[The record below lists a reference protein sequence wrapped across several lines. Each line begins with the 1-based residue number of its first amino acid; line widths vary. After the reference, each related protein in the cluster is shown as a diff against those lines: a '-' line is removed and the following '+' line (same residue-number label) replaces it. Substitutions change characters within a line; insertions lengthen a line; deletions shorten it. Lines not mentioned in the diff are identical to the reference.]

1 MAIQEGSLV
10 CGRNGYRYRLEK
22 EIGAGGEGR
31 VFKISGQN
39 LVGKIYKKV
48 EPEVEKKIR
57 YMVQHPI
64 ADLRDSSGK
73 VILALAW
80 PRDILCDDEGN
91 FIGYTMPFIRN
102 GVEICTVARGCDMPK
117 AKTMFPNYDWMFN
130 LQVAINL
137 SKAVAYLHSKNC
149 IVGDLNCKNIMVSP
163 DGLITMLDNDSFD
176 MVDAVSGVHFRC
188 CAGTQDYLAPEL
200 QGRNLRSPSAVFSVH
215 SDNFALAIHI
225 FQLLMNNYHP
235 FTGKNL
241 VVIENSTSVNQRL
254 DHLVNGKCPF
264 IHNYSDLTVPIGA
277 PYLNEMVTPQLVKDF
292 YRTFD
297 YNAGNISERMK
308 LRTTAAQWVT
318 DLQQFMNQ
326 FYTPGQAY
334 RCRKNQKH
342 YFLRQA
348 GKCGLCAAEERL
360 TNFRNRQAASD
371 PSKTTPPEPTPT
383 SQKSTPPT
391 PPKPTSAPTL
401 QSAQKSKS
409 PSELVDFLAFLVAV
423 VCVVVFLPSMFSK
436 KDKSPAPEPTSSI
449 SITSSQETTHT
460 HNWIPATYT
469 RPEYCS
475 SCGQERGNVR
485 GYLGTLYGEYKDMTI
500 GKAKCNMLAL
510 TTHIYGM
517 RRMTLNFEVEMKY
530 GARCENWTCYTWDG
544 EQWIEL
550 GVLTVPGGNGSGSCT
565 FYGDGTQYIGWLA
578 MVPNASGSYSYSWSL
593 YLTDVQEN

>member
-48 EPEVEKKIR
+48 DPEVEKKIR

-80 PRDILCDDEGN
+80 PQDILCDDQGV
-91 FIGYTMPFIRN
+91 FIGYTMPFIQN

-137 SKAVAYLHSKNC
+137 SKAVAYLHSNNC

-176 MVDAVSGVHFRC
+176 LLDTVSGIHFRC

-200 QGRNLRSPSAVFSVH
+200 QGRNLRSAGAVFSVH

-241 VVIENSTSVNQRL
+241 VVIQNSTSVNQRL

-264 IHNYSDLTVPIGA
+264 IHNYSDLTIPIGA
-277 PYLNEMVTPQLVKDF
+277 PYLSEMVTPQLVQDF

-297 YNAGNISERMK
+297 YNAGNIQERIK

-318 DLQQFMNQ
+318 DLQQYMNQ

-334 RCRKNQKH
+334 RCSNNQKH
-342 YFLRQA
+342 YYLRQA

-360 TNFRNRQAASD
+360 TNFRNQKAASA
-371 PSKTTPPEPTPT
+371 PPKPV
-383 SQKSTPPT
+383 
-391 PPKPTSAPTL
+391 PPKPTPTPTPHASTSVP
-401 QSAQKSKS
+401 QSARKSSSSSGWFWLVIASVFFCIILTNRNHSSSNKSKS
-409 PSELVDFLAFLVAV
+409 STTE
-423 VCVVVFLPSMFSK
+423 S
-436 KDKSPAPEPTSSI
+436 TSYI
-449 SITSSQETTHT
+449 SNSDSQSTHT

-469 RPEYCS
+469 TPEYCS
-475 SCGQERGNVR
+475 SCGQERGNVK
-485 GYLGTLYGEYKDMTI
+485 GYLGTLYGEYEDMTI
-500 GKAKCNMLAL
+500 GNSNCGMLTL
-510 TTHIYGM
+510 STPIVGM
-517 RRMTLNFEVEMKY
+517 RSMTLNFEVEMNY
-530 GARCENWTCYTWDG
+530 GARCENWRCYTWDG
-544 EQWIEL
+544 TQWKAL
-550 GVLTVPGGNGSGSCT
+550 GVLTVPGGTGSGSCT
-565 FYGDGTQYIGWLA
+565 FYGDGTEYIGWLA
-578 MVPNASGSYSYSWSL
+578 LVPTISGNYSYSWGL
-593 YLTDVQEN
+593 YLTDVQGN

>member
-1 MAIQEGSLV
+1 MSIQENSV
-10 CGRNGYRYRLEK
+10 VSGRNGRRYTLGAEV
-22 EIGAGGEGR
+22 GAGGEGR

-48 EPEVEKKIR
+48 DPEVEKKIR

-64 ADLRDSSGK
+64 ADLRDSSGR
-73 VILALAW
+73 VILTLAW
-80 PRDILCDDEGN
+80 PQDILCDDRGV
-91 FIGYTMPFIRN
+91 FIGYTMPFIQN

-137 SKAVAYLHSKNC
+137 SKAVAYLHSNNC

-163 DGLITMLDNDSFD
+163 GGLITMLDNDSFD
-176 MVDAVSGVHFRC
+176 LLDTVSGIHFRC

-200 QGRNLRSPSAVFSVH
+200 QGRNLRSAGAVFSVH

-241 VVIENSTSVNQRL
+241 VVIQNSTSVNQRL

-277 PYLNEMVTPQLVKDF
+277 PYLNEMVTPQLVQDF

-334 RCRKNQKH
+334 RCSNNQKH
-342 YFLRQA
+342 YYLRQA

-360 TNFRNRQAASD
+360 TIFRNRQAASA
-371 PSKTTPPEPTPT
+371 PPKPV
-383 SQKSTPPT
+383 
-391 PPKPTSAPTL
+391 PPKPTPTPTPQTPAPTPHASTSVP
-401 QSAQKSKS
+401 QSARKSSSSSGWLGWLVIASVVFCIILISGNHSSSNKSKS
-409 PSELVDFLAFLVAV
+409 STKE
-423 VCVVVFLPSMFSK
+423 S
-436 KDKSPAPEPTSSI
+436 TSYI
-449 SITSSQETTHT
+449 SSGDSQDTHT
-460 HNWIPATYT
+460 HDWIPATYT

-475 SCGQERGNVR
+475 SCGQERGNVK
-485 GYLGTLYGEYKDMTI
+485 GYLGTLYGEYEDMTI
-500 GKAKCNMLAL
+500 GNSNCGMLTL
-510 TTHIYGM
+510 STPIVGM
-517 RRMTLNFEVEMKY
+517 RSMTLNFEVEMNY

-544 EQWIEL
+544 TQWKAL
-550 GVLTVPGGNGSGSCT
+550 GVLTVPGGTGSGSCT
-565 FYGDGTQYIGWLA
+565 FYGDGTEYIGWLA
-578 MVPNASGSYSYSWSL
+578 LVPTISGNYSYSWGL
-593 YLTDVQEN
+593 YLTDVQES

>member
-48 EPEVEKKIR
+48 DPEVEKKIR

-80 PRDILCDDEGN
+80 PQDILCDDQGV
-91 FIGYTMPFIRN
+91 FIGYTMPFIQN

-137 SKAVAYLHSKNC
+137 SKAVAYLHSNNC

-176 MVDAVSGVHFRC
+176 LLDTVSGIHFRC

-200 QGRNLRSPSAVFSVH
+200 QGRNLRSAGAVFSVH

-241 VVIENSTSVNQRL
+241 VVIQNSTSVNQRL

-264 IHNYSDLTVPIGA
+264 IHNYSDLTIPIGA
-277 PYLNEMVTPQLVKDF
+277 PYLSEMVTPQLVQDF

-297 YNAGNISERMK
+297 YNAGNIQERMK
-308 LRTTAAQWVT
+308 LRTTAAQWVM
-318 DLQQFMNQ
+318 DLQQYMNQ

-334 RCRKNQKH
+334 RCSNNQKH
-342 YFLRQA
+342 YYLRQA

-360 TNFRNRQAASD
+360 TNFRNQKAASA
-371 PSKTTPPEPTPT
+371 PPKPV
-383 SQKSTPPT
+383 
-391 PPKPTSAPTL
+391 PPKPTPTPTPHASTSVP
-401 QSAQKSKS
+401 QSARKSSSSSGWFWLVIASVFFCIILTNRNHSSSNKSKS
-409 PSELVDFLAFLVAV
+409 STTE
-423 VCVVVFLPSMFSK
+423 S
-436 KDKSPAPEPTSSI
+436 TSYI
-449 SITSSQETTHT
+449 SNSDSQSSHT

-469 RPEYCS
+469 TPEYCS
-475 SCGQERGNVR
+475 SCGQERGNVK
-485 GYLGTLYGEYKDMTI
+485 GYLGTLYGEYEDMTI
-500 GKAKCNMLAL
+500 GNSNCGMLTL
-510 TTHIYGM
+510 STPIVGM
-517 RRMTLNFEVEMKY
+517 RSMTLNFEVEMNY
-530 GARCENWTCYTWDG
+530 GARCENWRCYTWDG
-544 EQWIEL
+544 AQWKEL
-550 GVLTVPGGNGSGSCT
+550 GVLTVPGGTGSGSCT
-565 FYGDGTQYIGWLA
+565 FYGDGTEYIGWLA
-578 MVPNASGSYSYSWSL
+578 LVPTISGNYSYSWGL
-593 YLTDVQEN
+593 YLTDVQGN

>member
-48 EPEVEKKIR
+48 DPEVEKKIR

-80 PRDILCDDEGN
+80 PQDILCDDQGV
-91 FIGYTMPFIRN
+91 FIGYTMPFIQN

-137 SKAVAYLHSKNC
+137 SKAVAYLHSNNC

-176 MVDAVSGVHFRC
+176 LLDTVSGIHFRC

-200 QGRNLRSPSAVFSVH
+200 QGRNLRSAGAVFSVH

-241 VVIENSTSVNQRL
+241 VVIQNSTSVNQRL

-264 IHNYSDLTVPIGA
+264 IHNYSDLTIPIGA
-277 PYLNEMVTPQLVKDF
+277 PYLSEMVTPQLVQDF

-297 YNAGNISERMK
+297 YNAGNIQERMK

-318 DLQQFMNQ
+318 DLQQYMNQ

-334 RCRKNQKH
+334 RCSNNQKH
-342 YFLRQA
+342 YYLRQA

-360 TNFRNRQAASD
+360 TNFRNQKAASA
-371 PSKTTPPEPTPT
+371 PPKPV
-383 SQKSTPPT
+383 
-391 PPKPTSAPTL
+391 PPKPTPTPTPHASTSVP
-401 QSAQKSKS
+401 QSARKSSSSSGWFWLVIASVFFCIILTNRNHSSSNKSKS
-409 PSELVDFLAFLVAV
+409 STTE
-423 VCVVVFLPSMFSK
+423 S
-436 KDKSPAPEPTSSI
+436 TSYI
-449 SITSSQETTHT
+449 SNSDSQSTHT

-469 RPEYCS
+469 TPEYCS
-475 SCGQERGNVR
+475 SCGQERGNVK
-485 GYLGTLYGEYKDMTI
+485 GYLGTLYGEYEDMTI
-500 GKAKCNMLAL
+500 GNSNCGMLTL
-510 TTHIYGM
+510 STPIVGM
-517 RRMTLNFEVEMKY
+517 RSMTLNFEVEMNY
-530 GARCENWTCYTWDG
+530 GARCENWRCYTWDG
-544 EQWIEL
+544 TQWKAL
-550 GVLTVPGGNGSGSCT
+550 GVLTVPGGTGSGSCT
-565 FYGDGTQYIGWLA
+565 FYGDGTEYIGWLA
-578 MVPNASGSYSYSWSL
+578 LVPTISGNYSYSWGL
-593 YLTDVQEN
+593 YLTDVQGN

>member
-48 EPEVEKKIR
+48 DPEVEKKIR

-80 PRDILCDDEGN
+80 PQDILCDDQGV
-91 FIGYTMPFIRN
+91 FIGYTMPFIQN

-137 SKAVAYLHSKNC
+137 SKAVAYLHSNNC

-176 MVDAVSGVHFRC
+176 LLDTVSGIHFRC

-200 QGRNLRSPSAVFSVH
+200 QGRNLRSAGAVFSVH

-241 VVIENSTSVNQRL
+241 VVIQNSTSVNQRL

-264 IHNYSDLTVPIGA
+264 IHNYSDLTIPIGA
-277 PYLNEMVTPQLVKDF
+277 PYLSEMVTPQLVQDF

-297 YNAGNISERMK
+297 YNAGNIQERIK

-318 DLQQFMNQ
+318 DLQQYMNQ

-334 RCRKNQKH
+334 RCSNNQKH
-342 YFLRQA
+342 YYLRQA

-360 TNFRNRQAASD
+360 TNFRNQKAASA
-371 PSKTTPPEPTPT
+371 PPKPV
-383 SQKSTPPT
+383 
-391 PPKPTSAPTL
+391 PPKPTPTPTPHASTSVP
-401 QSAQKSKS
+401 QSARKSSSSSGWFWLVIASVFFCIILTNRNHSSSNKSKS
-409 PSELVDFLAFLVAV
+409 STTE
-423 VCVVVFLPSMFSK
+423 S
-436 KDKSPAPEPTSSI
+436 TSYI
-449 SITSSQETTHT
+449 SNSDSQSTHT

-469 RPEYCS
+469 TPEYCS
-475 SCGQERGNVR
+475 SCGQERGNVK
-485 GYLGTLYGEYKDMTI
+485 GYLGTLYGEYEDMTI
-500 GKAKCNMLAL
+500 RNSNCGMLTL
-510 TTHIYGM
+510 STPIVGM
-517 RRMTLNFEVEMKY
+517 RSMTLNFEVEMNY
-530 GARCENWTCYTWDG
+530 GARCENWRCYTWDG
-544 EQWIEL
+544 TQWKEL
-550 GVLTVPGGNGSGSCT
+550 GVLTVPGGTGSGSCT
-565 FYGDGTQYIGWLA
+565 FYGDGTEYIGWLA
-578 MVPNASGSYSYSWSL
+578 LVPTISGNYSYSWGL
-593 YLTDVQEN
+593 YLTDVQGN

>member
-1 MAIQEGSLV
+1 MSIQENSV
-10 CGRNGYRYRLEK
+10 VFGRNGRRYTLGAEV
-22 EIGAGGEGR
+22 GAGGEGR

-48 EPEVEKKIR
+48 EPEIEKKIR

-64 ADLRDSSGK
+64 ADLRDSNGK

-80 PRDILCDDEGN
+80 PQDVLCDDRGA
-91 FIGYTMPFIRN
+91 FIGYTMPFIQN
-102 GVEICTVARGCDMPK
+102 GVEICTIARGCDMPK

-163 DGLITMLDNDSFD
+163 GGLITMLDNDSFD
-176 MVDAVSGVHFRC
+176 MVDTFSGIHFRC

-200 QGRNLRSPSAVFSVH
+200 QGRNLRSAGAIFSVH

-241 VVIENSTSVNQRL
+241 VVIQNSTSVNQRL

-264 IHNYSDLTVPIGA
+264 IHNYSDLTIPIGA
-277 PYLNEMVTPQLVKDF
+277 PYLNEMVTPQLVQDF

-297 YNAGNISERMK
+297 YNAGNIQERVK

-318 DLQQFMNQ
+318 DLQQYMNQ

-334 RCRKNQKH
+334 RCRNNQKH

-360 TNFRNRQAASD
+360 TVFRDRNGVF
-371 PSKTTPPEPTPT
+371 PV
-383 SQKSTPPT
+383 TPPT
-391 PPKPTSAPTL
+391 TQQTT
-401 QSAQKSKS
+401 AQPAKSSNSSFGCMGWLVILAVIIGIIFFVGDASEKS
-409 PSELVDFLAFLVAV
+409 HYET
-423 VCVVVFLPSMFSK
+423 K
-436 KDKSPAPEPTSSI
+436 ETTSS
-449 SITSSQETTHT
+449 SSFGDSRQTHT
-460 HNWIPATYT
+460 HSWAPATYS
-469 RPEYCS
+469 RPEYCI
-475 SCGQERGNVR
+475 SCGMERGDVK
-485 GYLGTLYGEYKDMTI
+485 GYVGTLYGEWEDMTI
-500 GKAKCNMLAL
+500 EGSNCSMINLEKP
-510 TTHIYGM
+510 IRGM
-517 RRMTLNFEVEMKY
+517 RKMTFNLTVEMKA
-530 GARCENWTCYTWDG
+530 GARCKNWKCYIWNG
-544 EQWIEL
+544 ERWINK
-550 GVLTVPGGNGSGSCT
+550 GILTIPEGNGSGTQT
-565 FYGDGTQYIGWLA
+565 FYGDGTETIGWIA
-578 MVPNASGSYSYSWSL
+578 VVPTAQGSYSYTQYL
-593 YLTDVQEN
+593 YLTDVQQN

>member
-48 EPEVEKKIR
+48 DPEVEKKIR

-80 PRDILCDDEGN
+80 PQDILCDDRGV
-91 FIGYTMPFIRN
+91 FIGYTMPFIQN

-137 SKAVAYLHSKNC
+137 SKAVAYLHSNNC

-176 MVDAVSGVHFRC
+176 LLDTVSGIHFRC

-200 QGRNLRSPSAVFSVH
+200 QGRNLRSAGAVFSVH

-241 VVIENSTSVNQRL
+241 VVIQNSTSVNQRL

-264 IHNYSDLTVPIGA
+264 IHNYSDLTIPIGA
-277 PYLNEMVTPQLVKDF
+277 PYLSEMVTPQLVQDF

-297 YNAGNISERMK
+297 YNAGNIQERIK

-318 DLQQFMNQ
+318 DLQQYMNQ

-334 RCRKNQKH
+334 RCSNNQKH
-342 YFLRQA
+342 YYLRQA

-360 TNFRNRQAASD
+360 TNFRNQKAASA
-371 PSKTTPPEPTPT
+371 PPKPV
-383 SQKSTPPT
+383 
-391 PPKPTSAPTL
+391 PPKPTPTPTPHASTSVP
-401 QSAQKSKS
+401 QSARKSSSSSGWFWLVIASVFFCIILTNRNHSSSNKSKS
-409 PSELVDFLAFLVAV
+409 STTE
-423 VCVVVFLPSMFSK
+423 S
-436 KDKSPAPEPTSSI
+436 TSYI
-449 SITSSQETTHT
+449 SNSDSQSSHT

-469 RPEYCS
+469 TPEYCS
-475 SCGQERGNVR
+475 SCGQERGNVK
-485 GYLGTLYGEYKDMTI
+485 GYLGTLYGEYEDMTI
-500 GKAKCNMLAL
+500 RNSNCGMLTL
-510 TTHIYGM
+510 STPIVGM
-517 RRMTLNFEVEMKY
+517 RSMTLNFEVEMNY
-530 GARCENWTCYTWDG
+530 GARCENWRCYTWDG
-544 EQWIEL
+544 TQWKEL
-550 GVLTVPGGNGSGSCT
+550 GVLTVPGGTGSGSCT
-565 FYGDGTQYIGWLA
+565 FYGDGTEYIGWLA
-578 MVPNASGSYSYSWSL
+578 LVPTISGNYSYSWGL
-593 YLTDVQEN
+593 YLTDVQGN

>member
-1 MAIQEGSLV
+1 MAIQENSV
-10 CGRNGYRYRLEK
+10 VSGRNGQRYTLGA

-48 EPEVEKKIR
+48 DPEVEKKIR

-73 VILALAW
+73 TILALAW
-80 PRDILCDDEGN
+80 PQDILCDDRGV
-91 FIGYTMPFIRN
+91 FIGYTMPFIQN

-163 DGLITMLDNDSFD
+163 GGLITMLDNDSFD
-176 MVDAVSGVHFRC
+176 MVDAVSGIHFRC

-200 QGRNLRSPSAVFSVH
+200 QGRNLRSAGAVFSVH

-241 VVIENSTSVNQRL
+241 VVIQNSTSVNQRL

-264 IHNYSDLTVPIGA
+264 IHTYSDLTVPIGA
-277 PYLNEMVTPQLVKDF
+277 PYLNEMVTPQLVQDF
-292 YRTFD
+292 YRTFN
-297 YNAGNISERMK
+297 YNAGNIPQRMK

-318 DLQQFMNQ
+318 DLQQFMDQ
-326 FYTPGQAY
+326 LYTPGQAY

-371 PSKTTPPEPTPT
+371 PPEPITTPPDPAATPNA
-383 SQKSTPPT
+383 SV
-391 PPKPTSAPTL
+391 SAP

-409 PSELVDFLAFLVAV
+409 PSEWVDFLAFAVALVCA
-423 VCVVVFLPSMFSK
+423 VVFLANMYSK

-449 SITSSQETTHT
+449 SIASSQETAHT
-460 HNWIPATYT
+460 HIWLPATYT

-475 SCGQERGNVR
+475 ICGQQRGNVK
-485 GYLGTLYGEYKDMTI
+485 GYLGTVYGEYEDMTI
-500 GKAKCNMLAL
+500 GDANCGMLVL
-510 TTHIYGM
+510 STPIVGM
-517 RRMTLNFEVEMKY
+517 RSMTLNFEVEMND
-530 GARCENWTCYTWDG
+530 GARCEDWMCYTWNG
-544 EQWIEL
+544 EKWIQMGMLIVL
-550 GVLTVPGGNGSGSCT
+550 GGTGRGSQTIFGNGTQSIGRIALVPT
-565 FYGDGTQYIGWLA
+565 IDG
-578 MVPNASGSYSYSWSL
+578 NCSYSWSL
-593 YLTDVQEN
+593 YLTDVQGS

>member
-48 EPEVEKKIR
+48 DPEVEKKIR

-80 PRDILCDDEGN
+80 PQDILCDDQGV
-91 FIGYTMPFIRN
+91 FIGYTMPFIQN

-137 SKAVAYLHSKNC
+137 SKAVAYLHSNNC

-176 MVDAVSGVHFRC
+176 LLDTVSGIHFRC

-200 QGRNLRSPSAVFSVH
+200 QGRNLRSAGAVFSVH

-241 VVIENSTSVNQRL
+241 VVIQNSTSVNQRL

-264 IHNYSDLTVPIGA
+264 IHNYSDLTIPIGA
-277 PYLNEMVTPQLVKDF
+277 PYLSEMVTPQLVQDF

-297 YNAGNISERMK
+297 YNAGNIQERIK

-318 DLQQFMNQ
+318 DLQQYMNQ

-334 RCRKNQKH
+334 RCSNNQKH
-342 YFLRQA
+342 YYLRQA

-360 TNFRNRQAASD
+360 TNFRNQKAASA
-371 PSKTTPPEPTPT
+371 PPKPV
-383 SQKSTPPT
+383 
-391 PPKPTSAPTL
+391 PPKPTPTPTPHASTSVP
-401 QSAQKSKS
+401 QSARKSSSSSGWFWLVIASVFFCILLTNRNHSSSNKSKS
-409 PSELVDFLAFLVAV
+409 STTE
-423 VCVVVFLPSMFSK
+423 S
-436 KDKSPAPEPTSSI
+436 TSYI
-449 SITSSQETTHT
+449 SNSDSQSTHT

-469 RPEYCS
+469 TPEYCS
-475 SCGQERGNVR
+475 SCGQERGNVK
-485 GYLGTLYGEYKDMTI
+485 GYLGTLYGEYEDMTI
-500 GKAKCNMLAL
+500 GNSHCGMLTL
-510 TTHIYGM
+510 STPIVGM
-517 RRMTLNFEVEMKY
+517 RSMTLNFEVEMNY
-530 GARCENWTCYTWDG
+530 GARCENWRCYTWDG
-544 EQWIEL
+544 TQWKEL
-550 GVLTVPGGNGSGSCT
+550 GVLTVPGGTGSGSCT
-565 FYGDGTQYIGWLA
+565 FYGDGTEYIGWLA
-578 MVPNASGSYSYSWSL
+578 LVPSISGNYSYSWGL
-593 YLTDVQEN
+593 YLTDVQGN

>member
-48 EPEVEKKIR
+48 DPEVEKKIR

-80 PRDILCDDEGN
+80 PQDILCDDQGV
-91 FIGYTMPFIRN
+91 FIGYTMPFIQN

-137 SKAVAYLHSKNC
+137 SKAVAYLHSNNC

-163 DGLITMLDNDSFD
+163 SGLITMLDNDSFD
-176 MVDAVSGVHFRC
+176 LLDTVSGIHFRC

-200 QGRNLRSPSAVFSVH
+200 QGRNLRSAGAVFSVH

-241 VVIENSTSVNQRL
+241 VVIQNSTSVNQRL

-264 IHNYSDLTVPIGA
+264 IHNYSDLTIPIGA
-277 PYLNEMVTPQLVKDF
+277 PYLSEMVTPQLVQDF

-297 YNAGNISERMK
+297 YNAGNIQERIK

-318 DLQQFMNQ
+318 DLQQYMNQ

-334 RCRKNQKH
+334 RCSNNQKH
-342 YFLRQA
+342 YYLRQA

-360 TNFRNRQAASD
+360 TNFRNQKAASA
-371 PSKTTPPEPTPT
+371 PPKPV
-383 SQKSTPPT
+383 
-391 PPKPTSAPTL
+391 PPKPTPTPTPHASTSVP
-401 QSAQKSKS
+401 QSARKSSSSSGWFWLVIASVFFCILLTNRNHSSSNKSKS
-409 PSELVDFLAFLVAV
+409 STTE
-423 VCVVVFLPSMFSK
+423 S
-436 KDKSPAPEPTSSI
+436 TSYI
-449 SITSSQETTHT
+449 SNSDSQSTHT

-469 RPEYCS
+469 TPEYCS
-475 SCGQERGNVR
+475 SCGQERGNVK
-485 GYLGTLYGEYKDMTI
+485 GYLGTLYGEYEDMTI
-500 GKAKCNMLAL
+500 GNSNCGMLTL
-510 TTHIYGM
+510 STPIVGM
-517 RRMTLNFEVEMKY
+517 RSMTLNFKVEMNY
-530 GARCENWTCYTWDG
+530 GARCENWRCYTWDG
-544 EQWIEL
+544 TQWKEL
-550 GVLTVPGGNGSGSCT
+550 GVLTVPGGTGSGSCT
-565 FYGDGTQYIGWLA
+565 FYGDGTEYIGWLA
-578 MVPNASGSYSYSWSL
+578 LVPTISGNYSYSWGL
-593 YLTDVQEN
+593 YLTDVQGN

>member
-1 MAIQEGSLV
+1 MAIQEDSLV

-48 EPEVEKKIR
+48 DPEEEKKIR

-64 ADLRDSSGK
+64 ADLRDSSGR
-73 VILALAW
+73 VILTLAW
-80 PRDILCDDEGN
+80 PQDILCDDQGV
-91 FIGYTMPFIRN
+91 FIGYTMPFIQN

-137 SKAVAYLHSKNC
+137 SKAVAYLHSNNC

-163 DGLITMLDNDSFD
+163 GGLITMLDNDSFD
-176 MVDAVSGVHFRC
+176 LLDTVSGIHFRC

-200 QGRNLRSPSAVFSVH
+200 QGRNLRSAGAVFSVH

-241 VVIENSTSVNQRL
+241 VVIQNSTSVNQRL

-264 IHNYSDLTVPIGA
+264 IHNYSDLTIPIGA
-277 PYLNEMVTPQLVKDF
+277 PYLSEMVTPQLVQDF

-297 YNAGNISERMK
+297 YNAGNIQERMK

-334 RCRKNQKH
+334 RCSNNQKH
-342 YFLRQA
+342 YYLRQA

-360 TNFRNRQAASD
+360 TNFRNQKAASA
-371 PSKTTPPEPTPT
+371 PPKPV
-383 SQKSTPPT
+383 
-391 PPKPTSAPTL
+391 PPKPTPTPTPHASTSVP
-401 QSAQKSKS
+401 QSARKSSSSSGWFWLVIASVFFCILLTNRNHSSSNKSKS
-409 PSELVDFLAFLVAV
+409 STTE
-423 VCVVVFLPSMFSK
+423 S
-436 KDKSPAPEPTSSI
+436 TSYI
-449 SITSSQETTHT
+449 SNSDSQSTHT

-469 RPEYCS
+469 TPEYCS
-475 SCGQERGNVR
+475 SCGQERGNVK
-485 GYLGTLYGEYKDMTI
+485 GYLGTLYGEYEDMTI
-500 GKAKCNMLAL
+500 GNSNCGMLTL
-510 TTHIYGM
+510 STPIVGM
-517 RRMTLNFEVEMKY
+517 RSMTLNFEVEMNY
-530 GARCENWTCYTWDG
+530 GARCENWRCYTWDG
-544 EQWIEL
+544 TQWKEL
-550 GVLTVPGGNGSGSCT
+550 GVLTVPGGTGSGSCT
-565 FYGDGTQYIGWLA
+565 FYGDGTEYIGWLA
-578 MVPNASGSYSYSWSL
+578 LVPTISGNYSYSWGL
-593 YLTDVQEN
+593 YLTDVQGN

>member
-48 EPEVEKKIR
+48 DPEVEKKIR

-80 PRDILCDDEGN
+80 PQDILCDDQGV
-91 FIGYTMPFIRN
+91 FIGYTMPFIQN

-137 SKAVAYLHSKNC
+137 SKAVAYLHSNNC

-176 MVDAVSGVHFRC
+176 LLDTVSGIHFRC

-200 QGRNLRSPSAVFSVH
+200 QGRNLRSAGAVFSVH

-241 VVIENSTSVNQRL
+241 VVIQNSTSVNQRL

-264 IHNYSDLTVPIGA
+264 IHNYSDLTIPIGA
-277 PYLNEMVTPQLVKDF
+277 PYLSEMVTPQLVQDF

-297 YNAGNISERMK
+297 YNAGNIQERIK

-318 DLQQFMNQ
+318 DLQQYMNQ

-334 RCRKNQKH
+334 RCSNNQKH
-342 YFLRQA
+342 YYLRQA

-360 TNFRNRQAASD
+360 TNFRNQKAASA
-371 PSKTTPPEPTPT
+371 PPKPV
-383 SQKSTPPT
+383 
-391 PPKPTSAPTL
+391 PPKPTPTPTPHASTSVP
-401 QSAQKSKS
+401 QSARKSSSSSGWFWLVIASVFFCIILTNRNHSSSNKSKS
-409 PSELVDFLAFLVAV
+409 STTE
-423 VCVVVFLPSMFSK
+423 S
-436 KDKSPAPEPTSSI
+436 TSYI
-449 SITSSQETTHT
+449 SNSDSQSSHT

-469 RPEYCS
+469 TPEYCS
-475 SCGQERGNVR
+475 SCGQERGNVK
-485 GYLGTLYGEYKDMTI
+485 GYLGTLYGEYEDMTI
-500 GKAKCNMLAL
+500 RNSNCGMLTL
-510 TTHIYGM
+510 STPIVGM
-517 RRMTLNFEVEMKY
+517 RSMTLNFEVEMNY
-530 GARCENWTCYTWDG
+530 GARCENWRCYTWDG
-544 EQWIEL
+544 TQWKEL
-550 GVLTVPGGNGSGSCT
+550 GVLTVPGGTGSGSCT
-565 FYGDGTQYIGWLA
+565 FYGDGTEYIGWLA
-578 MVPNASGSYSYSWSL
+578 LVPTISGNYSYSWGL
-593 YLTDVQEN
+593 YLTDVQGN

>member
-1 MAIQEGSLV
+1 MAIQENSLV

-80 PRDILCDDEGN
+80 PQDILCDDQGN
-91 FIGYTMPFIRN
+91 FIGYTMPFICN

-176 MVDAVSGVHFRC
+176 MVDAVSGIHFRC

-241 VVIENSTSVNQRL
+241 VVIQNSTSVNQRL

-264 IHNYSDLTVPIGA
+264 IHSYSDLTIPIGA
-277 PYLNEMVTPQLVKDF
+277 PYLSEMVTPQLVQDF

-360 TNFRNRQAASD
+360 TNFRNQHAASD
-371 PSKTTPPEPTPT
+371 PPKP
-383 SQKSTPPT
+383 TPPT
-391 PPKPTSAPTL
+391 PPKSTPAPTL
-401 QSAQKSKS
+401 QSAQKSNSSSGWLGWLVIASVIFCIILINWNHSSSNKS
-409 PSELVDFLAFLVAV
+409 
-423 VCVVVFLPSMFSK
+423 
-436 KDKSPAPEPTSSI
+436 KSSTAEPTSYI
-449 SITSSQETTHT
+449 SSGDRQGAHT

-475 SCGQERGNVR
+475 SCGQERGNVK
-485 GYLGTLYGEYKDMTI
+485 GYLGTLYGEYEDMAI
-500 GKAKCNMLAL
+500 GNANCNMLAL
-510 TTHIYGM
+510 TTPIFGM

-530 GARCENWTCYTWDG
+530 GARCENWTCYTWNG

-578 MVPNASGSYSYSWSL
+578 MVPNVSGSYSYSWSL
-593 YLTDVQEN
+593 YLTDVQQN

>member
-1 MAIQEGSLV
+1 MAIQEDSLV
-10 CGRNGYRYRLEK
+10 CGRNGCRYRLEK

-48 EPEVEKKIR
+48 DPEVEKKIR

-64 ADLRDSSGK
+64 ADLRDSSGR
-73 VILALAW
+73 VILTLAW
-80 PRDILCDDEGN
+80 PQDILCDDRGV
-91 FIGYTMPFIRN
+91 FIGYTMPFIQN

-117 AKTMFPNYDWMFN
+117 AKAMFPDYDWMFN

-137 SKAVAYLHSKNC
+137 SKAVAYLHSNNC

-176 MVDAVSGVHFRC
+176 LLDTVSGIHFRC

-200 QGRNLRSPSAVFSVH
+200 QGRNLRSAGAVFSVH

-241 VVIENSTSVNQRL
+241 VVIQNSTSVNQRL

-264 IHNYSDLTVPIGA
+264 IHNYSDLTIPIGA
-277 PYLNEMVTPQLVKDF
+277 PYLSEMVTPQLVQDF

-297 YNAGNISERMK
+297 YNAGNIQERMK

-318 DLQQFMNQ
+318 DLQQYMNLI
-326 FYTPGQAY
+326 YTPGQAY
-334 RCRKNQKH
+334 RCSNNQKH
-342 YFLRQA
+342 YYLRQA

-360 TNFRNRQAASD
+360 TNFRNQKAASA
-371 PSKTTPPEPTPT
+371 PPKPV
-383 SQKSTPPT
+383 
-391 PPKPTSAPTL
+391 PPKPTPTPTPHASTSVP
-401 QSAQKSKS
+401 QSARKSSSSSGWLGWLVIASVVLCIILISGNHSSSSKSKS
-409 PSELVDFLAFLVAV
+409 STKE
-423 VCVVVFLPSMFSK
+423 S
-436 KDKSPAPEPTSSI
+436 TSYI
-449 SITSSQETTHT
+449 SSSDSQDTHT
-460 HNWIPATYT
+460 HDWVPATYT

-475 SCGQERGNVR
+475 SCGQERGNVK
-485 GYLGTLYGEYKDMTI
+485 GYLGTLYGEYEDMTI
-500 GKAKCNMLAL
+500 GNSNCGMLTL
-510 TTHIYGM
+510 STPIVGM
-517 RRMTLNFEVEMKY
+517 RSMTLNFEVEMNY

-544 EQWIEL
+544 TQWKAL
-550 GVLTVPGGNGSGSCT
+550 GVLTVPGGTGSGSCT
-565 FYGDGTQYIGWLA
+565 FYGDGTEYIGWLA
-578 MVPNASGSYSYSWSL
+578 LVPSKSGNYSYSWGL
-593 YLTDVQEN
+593 YLTDVQGN

>member
-48 EPEVEKKIR
+48 DPEVEKKIR

-80 PRDILCDDEGN
+80 PQDILCDDQGV
-91 FIGYTMPFIRN
+91 FIGYTMPFIQN

-137 SKAVAYLHSKNC
+137 SKAVAYLHSNNC

-176 MVDAVSGVHFRC
+176 LLDTVSGIHFRC

-200 QGRNLRSPSAVFSVH
+200 QGRNLRSAGAVFSVH

-241 VVIENSTSVNQRL
+241 VVIQNSTSVNQRL

-264 IHNYSDLTVPIGA
+264 IHNYSDLTIPIGA
-277 PYLNEMVTPQLVKDF
+277 PYLSEMVTPQLVQDF

-297 YNAGNISERMK
+297 YNAGNIQERMK

-318 DLQQFMNQ
+318 DLQQYMNQ

-334 RCRKNQKH
+334 RCSNNQKH
-342 YFLRQA
+342 YYLRQA

-360 TNFRNRQAASD
+360 TNFRNQKAASA
-371 PSKTTPPEPTPT
+371 PPKPV
-383 SQKSTPPT
+383 
-391 PPKPTSAPTL
+391 PPKPTPTPTPHASTSVP
-401 QSAQKSKS
+401 QSARKSSSSSGWFWLVIASVFFCILLMNRNHSSSNKSKS
-409 PSELVDFLAFLVAV
+409 STTE
-423 VCVVVFLPSMFSK
+423 S
-436 KDKSPAPEPTSSI
+436 TSYI
-449 SITSSQETTHT
+449 SNSDSQSTHT

-469 RPEYCS
+469 TPEYCS
-475 SCGQERGNVR
+475 SCGQERGNVK
-485 GYLGTLYGEYKDMTI
+485 GYLGTLYGEYEDMTI
-500 GKAKCNMLAL
+500 GNSNCGMLTL
-510 TTHIYGM
+510 STPIVGM
-517 RRMTLNFEVEMKY
+517 RSMTLNFEVEMNY
-530 GARCENWTCYTWDG
+530 GARCENWRCYTWDG
-544 EQWIEL
+544 TQWKAL
-550 GVLTVPGGNGSGSCT
+550 GVLTVPGGTGSGSCT
-565 FYGDGTQYIGWLA
+565 FYGDGTEYIGWLA
-578 MVPNASGSYSYSWSL
+578 LVPTISGNYSYSWGL
-593 YLTDVQEN
+593 YLTDVQGN

>member
-1 MAIQEGSLV
+1 MSIQENSV
-10 CGRNGYRYRLEK
+10 VSGRNGQRYTLGA

-48 EPEVEKKIR
+48 DPEVEKKIR

-73 VILALAW
+73 TILALAW
-80 PRDILCDDEGN
+80 PQDILCDDRGV
-91 FIGYTMPFIRN
+91 FIGYTMPFIQN

-137 SKAVAYLHSKNC
+137 SKAVAYLHSNNC

-163 DGLITMLDNDSFD
+163 GGLITMLDNDSFD
-176 MVDAVSGVHFRC
+176 MVDTVSGIHFRC

-241 VVIENSTSVNQRL
+241 VVIQNSTSVNQRL

-264 IHNYSDLTVPIGA
+264 IHNYSDLTIPIGA
-277 PYLNEMVTPQLVKDF
+277 PYLNEMVTPQLVQDF

-297 YNAGNISERMK
+297 YNAGNIPERVK

-318 DLQQFMNQ
+318 DLQQYMNQ

-334 RCRKNQKH
+334 RCRNNQKH

-360 TNFRNRQAASD
+360 TVFRDRQRASVD
-371 PSKTTPPEPTPT
+371 PPIPK
-383 SQKSTPPT
+383 PPT
-391 PPKPTSAPTL
+391 TTQQTAAQPAKSSNSSFGCMGWLVILVVIICIFLSAGDTSE
-401 QSAQKSKS
+401 KSH
-409 PSELVDFLAFLVAV
+409 SET
-423 VCVVVFLPSMFSK
+423 K
-436 KDKSPAPEPTSSI
+436 ETTSS
-449 SITSSQETTHT
+449 SSFGDSKQTHT
-460 HNWIPATYT
+460 HSWVPATYY

-475 SCGQERGNVR
+475 SCGMERGYVK
-485 GYLGTLYGEYKDMTI
+485 GYVGTLYGEWEDMTI
-500 GKAKCNMLAL
+500 EGSRCSMINLEEP
-510 TTHIYGM
+510 IWGM
-517 RRMTLNFEVEMKY
+517 RKMTFNLTVEMKA
-530 GARCENWTCYTWDG
+530 GARCKNWKCYIWDG
-544 EQWIEL
+544 ERWINK
-550 GVLTVPGGNGSGSCT
+550 GILTIPEGNGSGTQT
-565 FYGDGTQYIGWLA
+565 FYGDGTETIGWIA
-578 MVPNASGSYSYSWSL
+578 VVPTAQGSYSYTQYL
-593 YLTDVQEN
+593 YLTDVQQN

>member
-80 PRDILCDDEGN
+80 PQDILCDDQGN

-137 SKAVAYLHSKNC
+137 SKAVAYLHSNNC

-163 DGLITMLDNDSFD
+163 GGLITMLDNDSFD
-176 MVDAVSGVHFRC
+176 MVDTVSGIHFRC

-200 QGRNLRSPSAVFSVH
+200 QGRNLRSAGAVFSVH

-241 VVIENSTSVNQRL
+241 VVIQNSTSVNQRL

-264 IHNYSDLTVPIGA
+264 IHSYSDLTIPIGA
-277 PYLNEMVTPQLVKDF
+277 PYLSEMVTPQLVQDF

-360 TNFRNRQAASD
+360 TYFRNQQAASA
-371 PSKTTPPEPTPT
+371 PPKP
-383 SQKSTPPT
+383 TPPT
-391 PPKPTSAPTL
+391 PPKSTPAPTL
-401 QSAQKSKS
+401 QSAQKSNSSSGWLGRLVIASVIFCIILINWNHSSSNKS
-409 PSELVDFLAFLVAV
+409 
-423 VCVVVFLPSMFSK
+423 
-436 KDKSPAPEPTSSI
+436 KSSTAEPTSYI
-449 SITSSQETTHT
+449 SSGDRQGAHT

-475 SCGQERGNVR
+475 SCGQERGNVK
-485 GYLGTLYGEYKDMTI
+485 GYLGTLYGEYEDMAI
-500 GKAKCNMLAL
+500 GNANCNMLAL
-510 TTHIYGM
+510 TTPIFGM

-530 GARCENWTCYTWDG
+530 GARCENWTCYTWNG

-578 MVPNASGSYSYSWSL
+578 MVPNVSGSYSYSWSL
-593 YLTDVQEN
+593 YLTDVQQN

>member
-1 MAIQEGSLV
+1 MAIQENSV
-10 CGRNGYRYRLEK
+10 VSGRNGQRYTLGA

-48 EPEVEKKIR
+48 DPEVEKKIR

-73 VILALAW
+73 TILALAW
-80 PRDILCDDEGN
+80 PQDILCDDRGV
-91 FIGYTMPFIRN
+91 FIGYTMPFIQN

-163 DGLITMLDNDSFD
+163 GGLITMLDNDSFD
-176 MVDAVSGVHFRC
+176 MVDAVSGIHFRC

-200 QGRNLRSPSAVFSVH
+200 QGRNLRSAGAVFSVH

-241 VVIENSTSVNQRL
+241 VVIQNSTSVNQRL

-264 IHNYSDLTVPIGA
+264 IHTYSDLTVPIGA
-277 PYLNEMVTPQLVKDF
+277 PYLNEMVTPQLVQDF
-292 YRTFD
+292 YRTFN
-297 YNAGNISERMK
+297 YNAGNIPQRMK

-318 DLQQFMNQ
+318 DLQQFMDQ
-326 FYTPGQAY
+326 LYTPGQAY

-342 YFLRQA
+342 YYLRQA

-360 TNFRNRQAASD
+360 TNFRNQQAASA
-371 PSKTTPPEPTPT
+371 PPKPTPPEPTPT
-383 SQKSTPPT
+383 PPKPTPPT

-409 PSELVDFLAFLVAV
+409 PSELVDFLAFVVAV
-423 VCVVVFLPSMFSK
+423 VCVVVFLPNMFSK
-436 KDKSPAPEPTSSI
+436 KDKSPAPEPTSYI
-449 SITSSQETTHT
+449 SITGSQENHT
-460 HNWIPATYT
+460 HNWISATYT

-500 GKAKCNMLAL
+500 GNANCGMLTL
-510 TTHIYGM
+510 STPIVGM
-517 RRMTLNFEVEMKY
+517 RSMTLNFEVEMNY
-530 GARCENWTCYTWDG
+530 GARCENWTCYTWNG

-550 GVLTVPGGNGSGSCT
+550 GVLTVPGGTGSGSCT
-565 FYGDGTQYIGWLA
+565 FYG
-578 MVPNASGSYSYSWSL
+578 
-593 YLTDVQEN
+593 

>member
-1 MAIQEGSLV
+1 MAIQENSV
-10 CGRNGYRYRLEK
+10 VSGRNGQRYTLGA

-48 EPEVEKKIR
+48 DPEVERKIR

-73 VILALAW
+73 TILALAW
-80 PRDILCDDEGN
+80 PQDILCDDRGV
-91 FIGYTMPFIRN
+91 FIGYTMPFIQN

-176 MVDAVSGVHFRC
+176 MVDAVSGIHFRC

-200 QGRNLRSPSAVFSVH
+200 QGRNLRSAGAVFSVH

-241 VVIENSTSVNQRL
+241 VVIQNSTSVNQRL

-277 PYLNEMVTPQLVKDF
+277 PYLNEMVTPQLVQDF

-297 YNAGNISERMK
+297 YNAGNIQQRMNQ
-308 LRTTAAQWVT
+308 RTTAAQWVT

-326 FYTPGQAY
+326 FYTPGLAY
-334 RCRKNQKH
+334 RCRINQKH
-342 YFLRQA
+342 YYLRQA

-360 TNFRNRQAASD
+360 TIFRNRQAAHPVPP
-371 PSKTTPPEPTPT
+371 PSTPP
-383 SQKSTPPT
+383 KPPT
-391 PPKPTSAPTL
+391 PPTTT
-401 QSAQKSKS
+401 QQTTAQPAKSSNSSFGCMGWLVILVVIIWIILSVGDASEKS
-409 PSELVDFLAFLVAV
+409 HSET
-423 VCVVVFLPSMFSK
+423 K
-436 KDKSPAPEPTSSI
+436 ETTSS
-449 SITSSQETTHT
+449 SSFGDNKQTHT
-460 HNWIPATYT
+460 HSWVPATYY

-475 SCGQERGNVR
+475 SCGMERGYVK
-485 GYLGTLYGEYKDMTI
+485 GYVGTLYGEWEDMTI
-500 GKAKCNMLAL
+500 DGSSCSMINLEEP
-510 TTHIYGM
+510 IRGM
-517 RRMTLNFEVEMKY
+517 RKMTFNLTVEMKA
-530 GARCENWTCYTWDG
+530 GARCKNWKCYIWDG
-544 EQWIEL
+544 QRWINK
-550 GVLTVPGGNGSGSCT
+550 GILTIPEGNGSGTQT
-565 FYGDGTQYIGWLA
+565 FYGDGTETIGWIA
-578 MVPNASGSYSYSWSL
+578 VVPTAQGSYSYTQYL
-593 YLTDVQEN
+593 YLTDVQQN

>member
-1 MAIQEGSLV
+1 MAIQEDSLV

-48 EPEVEKKIR
+48 DPEVEKKIR

-80 PRDILCDDEGN
+80 PQDILCDDQGV
-91 FIGYTMPFIRN
+91 FIGYTMPFVQN

-137 SKAVAYLHSKNC
+137 SKAVAYLHSNNC

-163 DGLITMLDNDSFD
+163 SGLITMLDNDSFD
-176 MVDAVSGVHFRC
+176 LLDTVSGIHFRC

-200 QGRNLRSPSAVFSVH
+200 QGRNLRSAGAVFSVH

-241 VVIENSTSVNQRL
+241 VVIQNSTSVNQRL

-264 IHNYSDLTVPIGA
+264 IHNYSDLTIPIGA
-277 PYLNEMVTPQLVKDF
+277 PYLSEMVTPQLVQDF

-318 DLQQFMNQ
+318 DLQQYMNQ
-326 FYTPGQAY
+326 F
-334 RCRKNQKH
+334 
-342 YFLRQA
+342 
-348 GKCGLCAAEERL
+348 
-360 TNFRNRQAASD
+360 
-371 PSKTTPPEPTPT
+371 
-383 SQKSTPPT
+383 
-391 PPKPTSAPTL
+391 
-401 QSAQKSKS
+401 
-409 PSELVDFLAFLVAV
+409 
-423 VCVVVFLPSMFSK
+423 
-436 KDKSPAPEPTSSI
+436 
-449 SITSSQETTHT
+449 
-460 HNWIPATYT
+460 
-469 RPEYCS
+469 
-475 SCGQERGNVR
+475 
-485 GYLGTLYGEYKDMTI
+485 
-500 GKAKCNMLAL
+500 
-510 TTHIYGM
+510 
-517 RRMTLNFEVEMKY
+517 
-530 GARCENWTCYTWDG
+530 
-544 EQWIEL
+544 
-550 GVLTVPGGNGSGSCT
+550 
-565 FYGDGTQYIGWLA
+565 
-578 MVPNASGSYSYSWSL
+578 
-593 YLTDVQEN
+593 

>member
-39 LVGKIYKKV
+39 LVGKIYKKA

-80 PRDILCDDEGN
+80 PQDILCDDQGN

-137 SKAVAYLHSKNC
+137 SKAVAYLHSNNC

-163 DGLITMLDNDSFD
+163 GGLITMLDNDSFD
-176 MVDAVSGVHFRC
+176 MVDTVSGIHFRC

-241 VVIENSTSVNQRL
+241 VVIQNSTSVNQRL

-277 PYLNEMVTPQLVKDF
+277 PYLNEMVTPQLVQDF

-342 YFLRQA
+342 YYLRQA

-360 TNFRNRQAASD
+360 TNFRNQQAASA
-371 PSKTTPPEPTPT
+371 PPKPTPPRPT
-383 SQKSTPPT
+383 PT
-391 PPKPTSAPTL
+391 PPKPTPTPTPQTARVVP
-401 QSAQKSKS
+401 QSAQKSNSSSGWLGWLVIASVIFCIILINRNHSSSNKS
-409 PSELVDFLAFLVAV
+409 
-423 VCVVVFLPSMFSK
+423 
-436 KDKSPAPEPTSSI
+436 KSSTAEPTSYI
-449 SITSSQETTHT
+449 SITGSQENHT

-475 SCGQERGNVR
+475 SCGQERGNVK
-485 GYLGTLYGEYKDMTI
+485 GYLGTLYGEYEDMSI
-500 GKAKCNMLAL
+500 GNANCGMLAL
-510 TTHIYGM
+510 STPVVGM
-517 RRMTLNFEVEMKY
+517 RSMTLNFEVEMNY
-530 GARCENWTCYTWDG
+530 GARCENWTCYTWNG

-578 MVPNASGSYSYSWSL
+578 LVPSRSGSYSYSWGL

>member
-1 MAIQEGSLV
+1 MSIQENSV
-10 CGRNGYRYRLEK
+10 VSGRNGRRYTLGAEV
-22 EIGAGGEGR
+22 GAGGEGR
-31 VFKISGQN
+31 VFMISGQN

-48 EPEVEKKIR
+48 DPEVEKKIR

-64 ADLRDSSGK
+64 ADLRDSSGS
-73 VILALAW
+73 VILTLAW
-80 PRDILCDDEGN
+80 PQDILCDDRGV
-91 FIGYTMPFIRN
+91 FIGYTMPFIQN

-137 SKAVAYLHSKNC
+137 SKAVAYLHSNNC

-163 DGLITMLDNDSFD
+163 GGLITMLDNDSFD
-176 MVDAVSGVHFRC
+176 LLDTVSGIHFRC

-200 QGRNLRSPSAVFSVH
+200 QGRNLRSAGAVFSVH

-241 VVIENSTSVNQRL
+241 VVIQNSTSVNQRL

-264 IHNYSDLTVPIGA
+264 IHNYSDLTIPIGA
-277 PYLNEMVTPQLVKDF
+277 PYLSEMVTPQLVQDF

-297 YNAGNISERMK
+297 YNAGNIQERMK

-334 RCRKNQKH
+334 RCGNNQKH
-342 YFLRQA
+342 YYLRQA

-360 TNFRNRQAASD
+360 TNFRNRQAASA
-371 PSKTTPPEPTPT
+371 PPKPA
-383 SQKSTPPT
+383 
-391 PPKPTSAPTL
+391 PPKPTSTPTPQKPAPTPHASTSVP
-401 QSAQKSKS
+401 QSARKSSSSSGWLGWLVIASVVFCIILISGNHSSSNKSKS
-409 PSELVDFLAFLVAV
+409 STKE
-423 VCVVVFLPSMFSK
+423 S
-436 KDKSPAPEPTSSI
+436 TSYI
-449 SITSSQETTHT
+449 SSGDSQDTHT
-460 HNWIPATYT
+460 HDWIPATYT

-475 SCGQERGNVR
+475 SCGQERGNVK
-485 GYLGTLYGEYKDMTI
+485 GYLGTLYGEYEDMTI
-500 GKAKCNMLAL
+500 GNSNCGMLTL
-510 TTHIYGM
+510 STPIVGM
-517 RRMTLNFEVEMKY
+517 RSMTLNFEVEMNY

-544 EQWIEL
+544 AQWKAL
-550 GVLTVPGGNGSGSCT
+550 GVLTVPGGTGSGSCT
-565 FYGDGTQYIGWLA
+565 FYGDGTEYIGWLA
-578 MVPNASGSYSYSWSL
+578 LVPTISGNYSYSWGL
-593 YLTDVQEN
+593 YLTDVQES

>member
-48 EPEVEKKIR
+48 DPEVEKKIR

-80 PRDILCDDEGN
+80 PQDILCDDQGV
-91 FIGYTMPFIRN
+91 FIGYTMPFIQN

-137 SKAVAYLHSKNC
+137 SKAVAYLHSNNC

-176 MVDAVSGVHFRC
+176 LLDTVSGIHFRC

-200 QGRNLRSPSAVFSVH
+200 QGRNLRSAGAVFSVH

-241 VVIENSTSVNQRL
+241 VVIQNSTSVNQRL

-264 IHNYSDLTVPIGA
+264 IHNYSDLTIPIGA
-277 PYLNEMVTPQLVKDF
+277 PYLSEMVTPQLVQDF

-297 YNAGNISERMK
+297 YNAGNIQERMK

-318 DLQQFMNQ
+318 DLQQYMNLI
-326 FYTPGQAY
+326 YTPGQAY
-334 RCRKNQKH
+334 RCSNNQKH
-342 YFLRQA
+342 YYLRQA

-360 TNFRNRQAASD
+360 TNFRNQKAASA
-371 PSKTTPPEPTPT
+371 PPKPV
-383 SQKSTPPT
+383 
-391 PPKPTSAPTL
+391 PPKPTPTPTPHASTSVP
-401 QSAQKSKS
+401 QSARKSSSSSGWFWLVIASVFFCIILTNRNHSSSNKSKS
-409 PSELVDFLAFLVAV
+409 STTE
-423 VCVVVFLPSMFSK
+423 S
-436 KDKSPAPEPTSSI
+436 TSYI
-449 SITSSQETTHT
+449 SNSDSQSTHT

-469 RPEYCS
+469 TPEYCS
-475 SCGQERGNVR
+475 SCGQERGNVK
-485 GYLGTLYGEYKDMTI
+485 GYLGTLYGEYEDMTI
-500 GKAKCNMLAL
+500 GNSNCGMLTL
-510 TTHIYGM
+510 STPIVGM
-517 RRMTLNFEVEMKY
+517 RSMTLNFEVEMNY
-530 GARCENWTCYTWDG
+530 GARCENWRCYTWDG
-544 EQWIEL
+544 AQWKEL
-550 GVLTVPGGNGSGSCT
+550 GVLTVPGGTGSGSCT
-565 FYGDGTQYIGWLA
+565 FYGDGTEYIGWLA
-578 MVPNASGSYSYSWSL
+578 LVPTISGNYSYSWGL
-593 YLTDVQEN
+593 YLTDVQGN

>member
-48 EPEVEKKIR
+48 DPEVEKKIR

-80 PRDILCDDEGN
+80 PQDILCDDQGV
-91 FIGYTMPFIRN
+91 FIGYTMPFIQN

-137 SKAVAYLHSKNC
+137 SKAVAYLHSNNC

-176 MVDAVSGVHFRC
+176 LLDTVSGIHFRC

-200 QGRNLRSPSAVFSVH
+200 QGRNLRSAGAVFSVH

-241 VVIENSTSVNQRL
+241 VVIQNSTSVNQRL

-264 IHNYSDLTVPIGA
+264 IHNYSDLTIPIGA
-277 PYLNEMVTPQLVKDF
+277 PYLSEMVTPQLVQDF

-297 YNAGNISERMK
+297 YNAGNIQERMK

-318 DLQQFMNQ
+318 DLQQYMNQ

-334 RCRKNQKH
+334 RCSNNQKH
-342 YFLRQA
+342 YYLRQT

-360 TNFRNRQAASD
+360 TNFRNQKAASA
-371 PSKTTPPEPTPT
+371 PPKPV
-383 SQKSTPPT
+383 
-391 PPKPTSAPTL
+391 PPKPTPTPTPHVSTSVP
-401 QSAQKSKS
+401 QSARKSSSSSGWFWLVIASVFFCILLMNRNHSSSNKSKS
-409 PSELVDFLAFLVAV
+409 STTE
-423 VCVVVFLPSMFSK
+423 S
-436 KDKSPAPEPTSSI
+436 TSYI
-449 SITSSQETTHT
+449 SNSDSQSTHT

-469 RPEYCS
+469 TPEYCS
-475 SCGQERGNVR
+475 SCGQERGNVK
-485 GYLGTLYGEYKDMTI
+485 GYLGTLYGEYEDMTI
-500 GKAKCNMLAL
+500 GNSHCGMLTL
-510 TTHIYGM
+510 STPIVGM
-517 RRMTLNFEVEMKY
+517 RSMTLNFEVEMNY
-530 GARCENWTCYTWDG
+530 GARCENWRCYTWDG
-544 EQWIEL
+544 TQWKEL
-550 GVLTVPGGNGSGSCT
+550 GVLTVPGGTGSGSCT
-565 FYGDGTQYIGWLA
+565 FYGDGTEYIGWLA
-578 MVPNASGSYSYSWSL
+578 LVPSISGNYSYSWGL
-593 YLTDVQEN
+593 YLTDVQGN

>member
-1 MAIQEGSLV
+1 
-10 CGRNGYRYRLEK
+10 
-22 EIGAGGEGR
+22 
-31 VFKISGQN
+31 
-39 LVGKIYKKV
+39 
-48 EPEVEKKIR
+48 
-57 YMVQHPI
+57 
-64 ADLRDSSGK
+64 
-73 VILALAW
+73 
-80 PRDILCDDEGN
+80 
-91 FIGYTMPFIRN
+91 MPFIQN

-137 SKAVAYLHSKNC
+137 TKAVAYLHSNNC

-163 DGLITMLDNDSFD
+163 GGLITMLDNDSFD
-176 MVDAVSGVHFRC
+176 MVDAVSGLHFRC

-200 QGRNLRSPSAVFSVH
+200 QGRNLRSPGAVFSVH

-241 VVIENSTSVNQRL
+241 VVIQNSTSVNQRL

-264 IHNYSDLTVPIGA
+264 IHSYSDLTIPIGA
-277 PYLNEMVTPQLVKDF
+277 PYLSEMVTPQLVQDF

-342 YFLRQA
+342 YYLRQA

-360 TNFRNRQAASD
+360 TYFRNQQAASA
-371 PSKTTPPEPTPT
+371 PPKPTPPRPT
-383 SQKSTPPT
+383 PT
-391 PPKPTSAPTL
+391 PPKPTPTPTPQTARAVP
-401 QSAQKSKS
+401 QSAQKSNSSSGWLGWLVIASVIFCIILINWNHSSSNKS
-409 PSELVDFLAFLVAV
+409 
-423 VCVVVFLPSMFSK
+423 
-436 KDKSPAPEPTSSI
+436 KSSTEEPTSYI
-449 SITSSQETTHT
+449 SSGDRQGAHT

-475 SCGQERGNVR
+475 SCGQERGNVK
-485 GYLGTLYGEYKDMTI
+485 GYLGTIFGEYEEMTI
-500 GKAKCNMLAL
+500 GNANCNMLAL
-510 TTHIYGM
+510 TTPIFGM

-530 GARCENWTCYTWDG
+530 GARCENWTCYTWNG

-565 FYGDGTQYIGWLA
+565 FYRDGTQYIGWLA
-578 MVPNASGSYSYSWSL
+578 MVPNVSGSYSYSWSL
-593 YLTDVQEN
+593 YLTDVQQN